1 MFQGNFFLADAC
13 THLHTYTYPY
23 THIQTHTP
31 IHCSQTTHAAAS
43 CTHSAKSDHNTPT
56 PLQRLLSAHCDT
68 AATVCLGNKCKFQYG
83 KSQKL
88 RLRGHRKVSKCAV
101 KQRCVLGA
109 LGGVRWA
116 IACAPRPLARF
127 SLQTAPAPF
136 SQPTYRPTSP
146 LTTRLAR
153 TDRSNAGRRYCLAG
167 LRRALVSGSLL
178 GWAATRA
185 RPPGRRAARG
195 RAWAL
200 TSVAA
205 APRPCPLPQ
214 RRDRLHRAGLPDL
227 QGAGAPHHQR
237 RRAGLG
243 PLLVRLRPNGGT
255 TALAPQ
261 PASHAAPPPLTG
273 SSSPPSSARSG
284 WSTSCCAG
292 EAAARDA
299 GRGAV
304 WFDPPRSNYLAA
316 PRPRPA
322 RAPPAAADQR
332 L

>member
-1 MFQGNFFLADAC
+1 MFQGIFFLADAC
-13 THLHTYTYPY
+13 THLRTYTYPY

-68 AATVCLGNKCKFQYG
+68 AATVCLGNKCKFQNA

-101 KQRCVLGA
+101 KQRGVLGA

-153 TDRSNAGRRYCLAG
+153 TDRSNAGRRHCLAG
-167 LRRALVSGSLL
+167 LRRALVSGILL

-185 RPPGRRAARG
+185 RPP
-195 RAWAL
+195 WAPGGPRKSL
-200 TSVAA
+200 GADLCCCCA
-205 APRPCPLPQ
+205 APLP
-214 RRDRLHRAGLPDL
+214 
-227 QGAGAPHHQR
+227 
-237 RRAGLG
+237 
-243 PLLVRLRPNGGT
+243 
-255 TALAPQ
+255 
-261 PASHAAPPPLTG
+261 
-273 SSSPPSSARSG
+273 
-284 WSTSCCAG
+284 
-292 EAAARDA
+292 
-299 GRGAV
+299 
-304 WFDPPRSNYLAA
+304 
-316 PRPRPA
+316 
-322 RAPPAAADQR
+322 PPAAA
-332 L
+332 